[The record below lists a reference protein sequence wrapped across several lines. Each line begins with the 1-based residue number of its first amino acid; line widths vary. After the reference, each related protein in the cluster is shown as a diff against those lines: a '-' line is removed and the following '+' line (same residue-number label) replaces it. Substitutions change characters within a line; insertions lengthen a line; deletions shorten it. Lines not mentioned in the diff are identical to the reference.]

1 LIFSLVLQE
10 KEREMRTV
18 TLEGGGELPVGKIL
32 CIGRN
37 YVDHIRELGNEAPD
51 RPVVFLKPSTSI
63 VPDGGRVVIPSYSSD
78 CHHEGEL
85 ALLVG
90 KEGKD
95 IAQETALDFLA
106 GYGVAIDL
114 TLRDV
119 QAELKKKGLPWD
131 IAKGFDT
138 ACPVSTFVPA
148 SRVRDPQDLRIVLTV
163 NGETRQDGSTSLMIH
178 PVAEIVAYLS
188 TFFTLEPGD
197 VILTGTPAGVSAIR
211 SGDTVRAEVAGIAS
225 VTVTVG

>member
-1 LIFSLVLQE
+1 MEVGM
-10 KEREMRTV
+10 KTV
-18 TLEGGGELPVGKIL
+18 MLEGAGEFAVGKIL

-37 YVDHIRELGNEAPD
+37 YVDHIRELGNETPD
-51 RPVVFLKPSTSI
+51 RPVVFLKPASSI
-63 VPDGGRVVIPSYSSD
+63 IQDGGRIVVPPYSSD

-90 KEGKD
+90 KAGKD
-95 IAQETALDFLA
+95 IPQERALEHLA

-138 ACPVSTFVPA
+138 ACPLSTFIPA
-148 SRVRDPQDLRIVLTV
+148 SKVADPQDLRIVLTV

-178 PVAEIVAYLS
+178 PVAEIVSYLS
-188 TFFTLEPGD
+188 TVFTLEPGD
-197 VILTGTPAGVSAIR
+197 VILTGTPAGVSSIR
-211 SGDTVRAEVAGIAS
+211 SGDTVHAEIPGVAALT
-225 VTVTVG
+225 VTVTVA